1 MRSDIYDELILKLTL
16 ATMSGKVA
24 WEVTS
29 SKNGFQVK
37 LGKNSVSIRCCDSY
51 KLASL
56 VGGEDSDIQSG
67 TLTIINTRGEEIAF
81 YTRRKDE
88 AGFEQLKNLFV
99 TIRRKNNKVD
109 EVIDE
114 ILKELNKV
122 KV

>member
-16 ATMSGKVA
+16 ATMSGKIA

-29 SKNGFQVK
+29 LRNGFQVK
-37 LGKNSVSIRCCDSY
+37 LGKNSVSIICCNSY
-51 KLASL
+51 QIASL
-56 VGGEDSDIQSG
+56 VGGEESDIKSG
-67 TLTIINTRGEEIAF
+67 TLTIINTIGEEIAF